1 MSILLLAAAIVA
13 TVPVRDPF
21 WPVGYEGTRRAIS
34 AEPRIA
40 SLEDPK
46 VEDAR
51 VEDVEGLGA
60 PKTNAVQSAAD
71 PAEEWA
77 RRAEEARLKLEMDNR
92 WNKAVKDLR
101 FGGVVK
107 MQKGLSAVL
116 INGRARAEGD
126 YVRLDHEGYRF
137 IWRVASSE
145 TERKLKLDR
154 VKAVGLDEIKGK
166 KK

>member
-1 MSILLLAAAIVA
+1 MSVLLLAAAMAA
-13 TVPVRDPF
+13 TAPVRDPF

-34 AEPRIA
+34 AEPRFAAPEEPTAEAVNAQEA
-40 SLEDPK
+40 S
-46 VEDAR
+46 
-51 VEDVEGLGA
+51 
-60 PKTNAVQSAAD
+60 KTNVVASAVD

-92 WNKAVKDLR
+92 WNKAVKELR

-116 INGRARAEGD
+116 INGKARAEGD

-145 TERKLKLDR
+145 TERKLRLDR

-166 KK
+166 K

>member
-1 MSILLLAAAIVA
+1 MSVLLLAAAMAA
-13 TVPVRDPF
+13 TAPVRDPF

-34 AEPRIA
+34 AEPRFAA
-40 SLEDPK
+40 SEEPK
-46 VEDAR
+46 VEAVR
-51 VEDVEGLGA
+51 SEDVEGLGV
-60 PKTNAVQSAAD
+60 PKTNAVASAAD
-71 PAEEWA
+71 SADAWA
-77 RRAEEARLKLEMDNR
+77 HRAEDARLKLEMDNR
-92 WNKAVKDLR
+92 WNKAVKELR

-116 INGRARAEGD
+116 INGKARAEGD

>member
-1 MSILLLAAAIVA
+1 MSFLLLAAAMAA
-13 TVPVRDPF
+13 TAPVRDPF
-21 WPVGYEGTRRAIS
+21 WPVGYEGTRRVIS
-34 AEPRIA
+34 AEPRLSA
-40 SLEDPK
+40 SEEPK
-46 VEDAR
+46 GEDAKP
-51 VEDVEGLGA
+51 EGIENLGA
-60 PKTNAVQSAAD
+60 SKTNVVASATD

-92 WNKAVKDLR
+92 WNTAVKELR

-116 INGRARAEGD
+116 INGKARTEGD

-137 IWRVASSE
+137 IWRVARSE

-166 KK
+166 K

>member
-1 MSILLLAAAIVA
+1 MSFLLLAAAMAA
-13 TVPVRDPF
+13 TAPVRDPF

-34 AEPRIA
+34 AEPRFAA
-40 SLEDPK
+40 SEEAK
-46 VEDAR
+46 VEDAE
-51 VEDVEGLGA
+51 VPEI
-60 PKTNAVQSAAD
+60 PKTNVVASATD

-92 WNKAVKDLR
+92 WNKAVKELR

-107 MQKGLSAVL
+107 MRKGLSAVL
-116 INGRARAEGD
+116 INGKARAEGD

-145 TERKLKLDR
+145 TERKLRLDR

-166 KK
+166 K

>member
-1 MSILLLAAAIVA
+1 MSFLLIAAAMAA
-13 TVPVRDPF
+13 TAPVRDPF

-34 AEPRIA
+34 AEPRFA
-40 SLEDPK
+40 VSEEPK
-46 VEDAR
+46 VEDVRA
-51 VEDVEGLGA
+51 EDVEDRGA
-60 PKTNAVQSAAD
+60 STTNAVQSVTD
-71 PAEEWA
+71 SAEEWA
-77 RRAEEARLKLEMDNR
+77 RREEEARLKLAMDNR
-92 WNKAVKDLR
+92 WNKAVKELR

-116 INGRARAEGD
+116 INGKARAEGD

-137 IWRVASSE
+137 IWRVARSE

-166 KK
+166 K